1 MSRTFP
7 PPKSGVQPPQSR
19 GEPVA
24 YQGEVLEG
32 NDGYMLQCRLS
43 GQLINLEDF
52 LPQDELI
59 GPTVWLVRYERSD
72 GWTDIEG
79 IYALRQ
85 GELWDRDVLRLDSGT
100 FSRLRSKLK
109 RR

>member
-1 MSRTFP
+1 M
-7 PPKSGVQPPQSR
+7 
-19 GEPVA
+19 A

-32 NDGYMLQCRLS
+32 NGGYVFQCRLS
-43 GQLINLEDF
+43 GQLIGLDDF
-52 LPQDELI
+52 VPQEELI
-59 GPTVWLVRYERSD
+59 GPTVWLVRYERGD

-79 IYALRQ
+79 IYALRD
-85 GELWDRDVLRLDSGT
+85 GELWDRNVLRQDAGK